1 MRREKRK
8 DDIIQSRDRVLT
20 FIVISA
26 ITIIQLFTSLT
37 TNSINVFI
45 NIRFSYF
52 EIELITRNHYNFQ
65 RFINRVYNREIIVIS
80 IASISKQRINNSI
93 YVNLKIFIDEM
104 KENVIS
110 HNRRVLKNAKM
121 KLLNKHYK
129 SYRIQK

>member
-1 MRREKRK
+1 M
-8 DDIIQSRDRVLT
+8 LT

-45 NIRFSYF
+45 NIRFSRLEVEFIARDY
-52 EIELITRNHYNFQ
+52 YNFQ

-80 IASISKQRINNSI
+80 IVSISEQRVNNLI
-93 YVNLKIFIDEM
+93 YIDLKAFIDEM
-104 KENVIS
+104 KKNVIS
-110 HNRRVLKNAKM
+110 HNRKILKNAKI

-129 SYRIQK
+129 SYYIQK